1 LRLHQD
7 ANHVSIVANNEVLP
21 EAAPLIDSWAD
32 RQRIVLKEVS
42 EDEEMGLE
50 VGAGIDLDNLNE
62 DNPHEEMKEI
72 MDEKIVTQIRLH

>member
-1 LRLHQD
+1 
-7 ANHVSIVANNEVLP
+7 
-21 EAAPLIDSWAD
+21 
-32 RQRIVLKEVS
+32 
-42 EDEEMGLE
+42 MGLE